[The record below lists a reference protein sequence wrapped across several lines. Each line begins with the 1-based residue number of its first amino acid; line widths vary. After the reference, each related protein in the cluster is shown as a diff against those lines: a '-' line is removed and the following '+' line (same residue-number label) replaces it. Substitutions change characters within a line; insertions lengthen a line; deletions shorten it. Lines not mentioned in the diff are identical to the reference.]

1 MPQQKITVKVNKEV
15 HKRASTYVNLV
26 GLVAAAVMQYFPS
39 LGLSGTITGTVMI
52 LCNITVLLSQSLTF
66 VTPGGEE

>member
-1 MPQQKITVKVNKEV
+1 MPQQKIKLTVNREV